1 MTDTPIPRVATRES
15 FDLAEGPIWDPF
27 RERLL
32 WVDIRQGTVLV
43 GRLLDDGTLTIE
55 QRISTPAT
63 VGAVAVSA
71 AGDWILAGQRELLT
85 RTAAGALAA
94 GPALLPADSGR
105 RLNDGKVDPAGRF
118 VVGTLMIDESPTTS
132 EVLMLVQ
139 GDGSVDELDADLT
152 LSNGM
157 GWSPDGSLF
166 YSVDSVRRV
175 VNVRDYDA
183 QAGTAGPRRVLITL
197 EADRFPDGM
206 CVDEEGFL
214 WLAVWGGGQVRRYA
228 PDGTFDRAIDV
239 PAPHTSCVAFAGP
252 GLATLVISTATKG
265 LDARQLA
272 EFPLSGRLFTVDAGV
287 RGLATTPWSGHPL
300 FLPPETLLRN
310 SDISSAS

>member
-1 MTDTPIPRVATRES
+1 MTSTPTPRVATGES
-15 FDLAEGPIWDPF
+15 LDLAEGPVWDPF

-32 WVDIRQGTVLV
+32 WVDIRQGTVFV
-43 GRLLDDGTLTIE
+43 GRLLDDGTITIE
-55 QRISTPAT
+55 QRISTPAM
-63 VGAVAVSA
+63 VGAVAVSE

-85 RTAAGALAA
+85 RTADGTLAA

-118 VVGTLMIDESPTTS
+118 VVGTLLIDESPTTA
-132 EVLMLVQ
+132 EVLVLVQ
-139 GDGSVDELDADLT
+139 PDGSIDELDADLT
-152 LSNGM
+152 LSNGL

-166 YSVDSVRRV
+166 YSIDTVRRV

-183 QAGTAGPRRVLITL
+183 EAGTVGPRRVLITV
-197 EADRFPDGM
+197 DDGGYPDGM
-206 CVDEEGFL
+206 CVDAHGYL
-214 WLAVWGGGQVRRYA
+214 WVAIWGGGQVRRYS
-228 PDGTFDRAIDV
+228 PEGVFDRAITV

-252 GLATLVISTATKG
+252 ELETMVITTAIKD
-265 LDARQLA
+265 LDAQQLA

-310 SDISSAS
+310 PAPHP